1 MNTKQKE
8 LVKIFLF
15 LWIFLS
21 IVFNWN
27 SISWIFNYR
36 VGSTL
41 VYDFF
46 NPYTEDTRLVSA
58 SEQENKP
65 APSHLATT
73 ENLKSYP
80 YTAKSNSI
88 EIPSL
93 NIEAPIV
100 IAQSTEKQ
108 ALVKDLDNG
117 TVYYPG
123 SVLPGQKGQIAILGH
138 SAPPGWPKIKYDWVF
153 SDINSLKPGDLIIIN
168 FNNKQ
173 YTYKVKNTVIIKPG
187 EDLKSENVKE
197 ANVLTIISCWPPG
210 KDYKRIAVESELIK

>member
-21 IVFNWN
+21 VVFNWN
-27 SISWIFNYR
+27 TISWIFNYR
-36 VGSTL
+36 VGSAL

-46 NPYTEDTRLVSA
+46 YPYNEDTRLVSA
-58 SEQENKP
+58 SEQENKE
-65 APSHLATT
+65 APSHLASTK
-73 ENLKSYP
+73 NIKAYP

-100 IAQSTEKQ
+100 IAESFEKQ

-117 TVYYPG
+117 AVYYPG
-123 SVLPGQKGQIAILGH
+123 SVLPGEKGQIDILGH

-153 SDINSLKPGDLIIIN
+153 SDINSLKPGDLIVVN

-187 EDLKSENVKE
+187 EDLTSENTKE
-197 ANVLTIISCWPPG
+197 NNILNIISCWPPG
-210 KDYKRIAVESELIK
+210 KDYRRIAVQSELIK